1 MLNVKGGRDFNWLSI
16 RCSLAVLIGA
26 LAMALCAFRY
36 AHFVFAQSSPQGSV
50 QSAPQNNS
58 AALEQVLNRMDAT
71 AATFKGAQAD
81 FEWDTYTAVVNEHD
95 LNVGTIYYRKQGNSV
110 EMAAE
115 VRVSKSDPVQRN
127 ILYKNG
133 KVQVYNTGTKQVQ
146 EYDAGKSNADVQSF
160 LVLGFGGGGHEMLKS
175 FDVQYAGM
183 EQVQGVNAA
192 KLELTPKSDR
202 ARGMFNKIVLWI
214 DPARGVSVQQQLFAP
229 SGDYKL
235 SKYSNIKLNPKLPD
249 DVFKLKR
256 NS

>member
-1 MLNVKGGRDFNWLSI
+1 MLNVKGRQKVNRLLI
-16 RCSLAVLIGA
+16 RGSLPVLIGV
-26 LAMALCAFRY
+26 LAIGFYGFRCAD
-36 AHFVFAQSSPQGSV
+36 FVFAQGSPQTSV
-50 QSAPQNNS
+50 QTPQNDS

-71 AATFKGAQAD
+71 AATFKAAQAD
-81 FEWDTYTAVVNEHD
+81 FEWDTYTAVVNDHD
-95 LNVGTIYYRKQGNSV
+95 LKVGTIYYRKQGNSV
-110 EMAAE
+110 EMSAE
-115 VRVSKSDPVQRN
+115 VRQSKSDPVQQY
-127 ILYKNG
+127 ILFKNSRVDIYTP
-133 KVQVYNTGTKQVQ
+133 KTKQTQ
-146 EYDAGKSNADVQSF
+146 SYDAGKSSADVQSF

-175 FDVQYAGM
+175 FDVQYAGT

-192 KLELTPKSDR
+192 KLQLTPKSER

>member
-1 MLNVKGGRDFNWLSI
+1 MLNVKGCQNLKWQLI
-16 RCSLAVLIGA
+16 RCALAVLVGA
-26 LAMALCAFRY
+26 LAIASYAFPCAN
-36 AHFVFAQSSPQGSV
+36 FVFAQSD
-50 QSAPQNNS
+50 PQNNN

-71 AATFKGAQAD
+71 AATFKSAQAD
-81 FEWDTYTAVVNEHD
+81 FDWDTYTAVVSDHD
-95 LNVGTIYYRKQGNSV
+95 LKVGTIYYRKQGNAV
-110 EMAAE
+110 EMSAE
-115 VRVSKSDPVQRN
+115 VRPSKSAPIQQY

-133 KVQVYNTGTKQVQ
+133 KVQIFNPNTKQVQ

-175 FDVQYAGM
+175 FDVHYAGT

-214 DPARGVSVQQQLFAP
+214 DPAKGVSVQQQLFAP
-229 SGDYKL
+229 AGDYKL
-235 SKYSNIKLNPKLPD
+235 SKYSNIKINPPKMPE